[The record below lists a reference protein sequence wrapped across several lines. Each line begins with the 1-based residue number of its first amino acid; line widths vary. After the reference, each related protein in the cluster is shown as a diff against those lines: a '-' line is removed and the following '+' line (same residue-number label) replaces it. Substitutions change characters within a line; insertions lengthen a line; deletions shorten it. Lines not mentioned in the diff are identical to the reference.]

1 MEQIYDVAVVGGGP
15 GGCTAALYCVRAG
28 LSTLL
33 LEGIAPGGQL
43 ATTSWVENYP
53 GFDQGIDGFVLA
65 QRMRRGAEGF
75 GAEIRL
81 AQALSLELDKKL
93 KTIRLDSGHVKA
105 RTVILAA
112 GAAPRELG
120 LPAEQRLRGRGVSS
134 CATCDGSFYKGKTV
148 AVVGG
153 GNSAAEESLVLSKLC
168 KKVYIVHRREAM
180 RATKSYL
187 SPLEQTDNIS
197 FLWNREV
204 DDLEGEDRL
213 TGLRLRDVQTGRTS
227 PLTVDGLFVAIGRIP
242 CTELC
247 RGILDLDEAGYVL
260 ADETTRTSLPGVFAV
275 GDMRAKP
282 LRQIITAAADGAVAA
297 KFAEEFLSGRTTI

>member
-1 MEQIYDVAVVGGGP
+1 MEQIYDAAVVGGGP
-15 GGCTAALYCVRAG
+15 GGYTAALYCVRAG
-28 LSTLL
+28 LSTLI
-33 LEGIAPGGQL
+33 LEGMAPGGQL
-43 ATTSWVENYP
+43 ATTSQVENYP
-53 GFDQGIDGFVLA
+53 GFDQGIDGFELA
-65 QRMRRGAEGF
+65 QRMRRGAERF

-81 AQALSLELDKKL
+81 DQAGGMELN
-93 KTIRLDSGHVKA
+93 KTVKCIRVEGGQIMA

-120 LPAEQRLRGRGVSS
+120 LPAEQRLRGRGVSY

-153 GNSAAEESLVLSKLC
+153 GNSAAEEALVLAKLC
-168 KKVYIVHRREAM
+168 KKVYIVHRRETM

-187 SPLEQTDNIS
+187 SPLERADNIS
-197 FLWNREV
+197 FLWNREIAG
-204 DDLEGEDRL
+204 LQGEDRL
-213 TGLRLRDVQTGRTS
+213 TGLRLRDVQTGGIS

-242 CTELC
+242 NTELC
-247 RGILDLDEAGYVL
+247 RGMLDLDEAGYVL

-275 GDMRAKP
+275 GDMRTKP

-297 KFAEEFLSGRTTI
+297 KFAEEYLSGKTIS